1 MQFFHVAEE
10 NPEWTAS
17 QNSRTTIKKTAASF
31 VIKEM
36 CVTKPYYRQK
46 MDKRTFKSLYV
57 ERDVSWMYFN
67 ERILQEARREEVPLL
82 ERLAFL
88 GIYSNNLDEFFRVRV
103 ATLNRIVEYSG
114 KEEHDRA
121 RQTLRQINRLNEQYD
136 KQFVN
141 AVREATEALKSAN
154 IILLNESETDE
165 KQRAFI
171 RSFYKEKMSGAVSPV
186 WLKAIRQLNEAADD
200 IIYLA
205 LRLSKRTPEEKSPVK
220 DYALIELPVSEY
232 GRFIQL
238 PSRGGRKYLI
248 YLDDVIRCCL
258 PDIFPGMKYDTWEAY
273 SFKFTKDAEME
284 IDTDLRAGLMQK
296 IARGVKS
303 RKRGA
308 PIRLV
313 FDAAMPKD
321 ILKRIMEKLSIGHLD
336 TILPSGRYHNH
347 KDLMKFPDC
356 GRKELKFPLWH
367 PIHKREFEGDSLL
380 RLIRERDRFIHVPY
394 HTSVS
399 DIDLLSEAALS
410 RDVKSIRT
418 TLYRLAKDSKV
429 IKALVCAARNGKKVT
444 VVIELLA
451 RFDETS
457 NIGWSKQ
464 MQEAGIHVIFGV
476 EGLKIHGKVTHI
488 GSANGDIAVVSTGN
502 FHEGNACCYTDYLLM
517 TARKTLVK
525 EVKGVFDFIERPY
538 LPSRFK
544 ELLVSPNEMRKKL
557 LSLIRQEI
565 RNHQDGK
572 PAYILAK
579 INHIT
584 DEKIIEKL
592 YEAAAQ
598 GIKIELLVRGNCSM
612 ITGKKGM
619 TENIRIHGIIDRYL
633 EHSRILIFAHGGNEK
648 YFIGSADWMPRNLD
662 YRIEVMAPVYE
673 PSIQKDLRRVIE
685 YGMKDSAQGYI
696 VDGSGRNMPVTP
708 ENGLP
713 FRSQERLYKCY
724 SEENR

>member
-1 MQFFHVAEE
+1 
-10 NPEWTAS
+10 
-17 QNSRTTIKKTAASF
+17 
-31 VIKEM
+31 
-36 CVTKPYYRQK
+36 
-46 MDKRTFKSLYV
+46 MDKRTFRSLYV

-67 ERILQEARREEVPLL
+67 ERILQEARRKEVPLL

-103 ATLNRIVEYSG
+103 ATLNRIAEYSG
-114 KEEHDRA
+114 KEDHDRA

-141 AVREATEALKSAN
+141 AVHEVTEALRSAN
-154 IILLNESETDE
+154 IVLLNEGEADE
-165 KQRAFI
+165 NQRTFV
-171 RSFYKEKMSGAVSPV
+171 RDFYKEKISGTVSPV
-186 WLKAIRQLNEAADD
+186 WLKAIRQLSEAADD

-205 LRLSKRTPEEKSPVK
+205 LRLSKRIPDEKNPVK
-220 DYALIELPVSEY
+220 DYALIELPVSECD
-232 GRFIQL
+232 RFILL
-238 PSRGGRKYLI
+238 PSRGDRKYLI

-308 PIRLV
+308 PIRV
-313 FDAAMPKD
+313 VYDAAMPKD
-321 ILKRIMEKLSIGHLD
+321 IFKRIMEKLSIGHLD

-356 GRKELKFPLWH
+356 GRKELKFPLWR
-367 PIHKREFEGDSLL
+367 PIHKREFEGESLL

-394 HTSVS
+394 HSFDS
-399 DIDLLSEAALS
+399 YIDLLKEAAIS

-451 RFDETS
+451 RFDEAS

-464 MQEAGIHVIFGV
+464 MQEAGIHVVFGV
-476 EGLKIHGKVTHI
+476 EGLKVHGKVTHI
-488 GSANGDIAVVSTGN
+488 GSVNGDIAVISTGN

-517 TARKTLVK
+517 TTRETLVK

-565 RNHQDGK
+565 QNHQEGK

-579 INHIT
+579 INHVT

-598 GIKIELLVRGNCSM
+598 GIKIKLLVRGNCSM
-612 ITGKKGM
+612 TTGKKGM
-619 TENIRIHGIIDRYL
+619 TENIRIHSIIDRYL

-648 YFIGSADWMPRNLD
+648 YFIGSADWMPRNFD
-662 YRIEVMAPVYE
+662 YRIEVMAPVYD
-673 PSIQKDLRRVIE
+673 PVIQKDLRRVIE

-696 VDGSGRNMPVTP
+696 VDGSGRNLPVTP

-713 FRSQERLYKCY
+713 FRSQETLYKCY
-724 SEENR
+724 SEENK